1 MFLYR
6 LFRKRRKRSN
16 GKSIL
21 WEKIKHMQWN
31 VEESKEDIKQL
42 HKKVYVLHGMVTALA
57 KSLGYEQG
65 EKYTFVK
72 RKNK

>member
-1 MFLYR
+1 
-6 LFRKRRKRSN
+6 
-16 GKSIL
+16 
-21 WEKIKHMQWN
+21 MQWN
-31 VEESKEDIKQL
+31 VEESKDDIKQL